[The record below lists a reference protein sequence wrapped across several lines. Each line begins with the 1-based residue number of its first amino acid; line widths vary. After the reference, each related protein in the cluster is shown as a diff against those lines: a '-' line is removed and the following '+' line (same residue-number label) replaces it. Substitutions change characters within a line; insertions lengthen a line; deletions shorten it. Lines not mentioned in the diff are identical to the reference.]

1 MKVLVTGCA
10 GFIGFNLVK
19 KLTEYSN
26 FNVFGIDN
34 LNTYYDVELKKSR
47 LSILK
52 KKKNF
57 KFFNFDIVNNKKVYN
72 NFKKYNYTIVFHLA
86 AQAGV
91 RFSITNPEEYISS
104 NLLGFFNIINSSSKI
119 KVKHFLFASSSSVYG
134 DNQNFPLKEDCSTDT
149 PLSLYAATKKS
160 NEVVAHSYA
169 NIFKLPCTGLR
180 FFTVYGPYGRPDMA
194 LFKFTKLILANKK
207 IDLFNYG
214 NHTRDFTYIDDV
226 IIALHKLINKPSSKS
241 IPYQV
246 FNICNDNPIKLKKYV
261 KTISSILSQKPKIN
275 NLNLQVGDV
284 KKTWGSNSKLR
295 NKIKF
300 FPKTNIEFGINKFI
314 EWYKK
319 YYKTKKNG

>member
-1 MKVLVTGCA
+1 MKILVTGCA

-19 KLTEYSN
+19 KLTEYN
-26 FNVFGIDN
+26 NIEVFGIDN
-34 LNTYYDVELKKSR
+34 LNTYYDVDLKKNR

-57 KFFNFDIVNNKKVYN
+57 KFFNFDIVNNKRVLN
-72 NFKKYNYTIVFHLA
+72 NFKKNKYKIVFHLA

-104 NLLGFFNIINSSSKI
+104 NLLGFFNIINAAAKI

-134 DNQNFPLKEDCSTDT
+134 DNQNFPLKEDDNSDT
-149 PLSLYAATKKS
+149 PLSMYAATKKS
-160 NEVVAHSYA
+160 NEVIAHSYA

-194 LFKFTKLILANKK
+194 LFKFTKLMLKNKK
-207 IDLFNYG
+207 IDLFNKG
-214 NHTRDFTYIDDV
+214 NHTRDFTFIDDV
-226 IIALHKLINKPSSKS
+226 IISLNKLINKPSTKL
-241 IPYQV
+241 IPYQI
-246 FNICNDNPIKLKKYV
+246 FNICNDNPIKLKNYLNIIAGKLR
-261 KTISSILSQKPKIN
+261 KKPKIN
-275 NLNLQVGDV
+275 NLNLQIGDV
-284 KKTWGSNSKLR
+284 KKTWGSNLKLK

-314 EWYKK
+314 QWYKK
-319 YYKTKKNG
+319 YYKIK